1 MTGQATRASFHD
13 AREPDRTTDFAGA
26 IYGSLL
32 ASSTILGTAASASGT
47 VRSPELLVTLLA
59 TSVIYWLLH
68 VYVDVVGRERPRNT
82 PWLAATRS
90 CAGHELP
97 ILLAVAPPAV
107 AVVATMVVGGA
118 VSSAGWL
125 ALWAA
130 FGGQLLW
137 TWLAVR
143 QERAGPAISVL
154 SLAVSTLLGLA
165 LVGLKFVIA
174 AH

>member
-1 MTGQATRASFHD
+1 MAGGHATLRPPRA
-13 AREPDRTTDFAGA
+13 
-26 IYGSLL
+26 
-32 ASSTILGTAASASGT
+32 
-47 VRSPELLVTLLA
+47 
-59 TSVIYWLLH
+59 
-68 VYVDVVGRERPRNT
+68 
-82 PWLAATRS
+82 
-90 CAGHELP
+90 P

-107 AVVATMVVGGA
+107 AVVVTMLAGGA
-118 VSSAGWL
+118 VKSAGWL

-143 QERAGPAISVL
+143 QEKASPGISVL